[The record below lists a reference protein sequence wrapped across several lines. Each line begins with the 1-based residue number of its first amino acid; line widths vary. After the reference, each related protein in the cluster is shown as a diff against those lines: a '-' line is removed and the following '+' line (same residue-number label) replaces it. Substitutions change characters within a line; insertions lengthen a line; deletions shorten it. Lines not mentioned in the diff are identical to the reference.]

1 MSNGVLIAA
10 RVLNMSGDSMS
21 FVSRILR
28 EAVIQTDARA
38 RWQRFVVLARSGA
51 LIACVVLVFTVI
63 ALAGGAWESSTGSA
77 YPVVEIFN
85 ARQIP
90 IAIMLC
96 SVGIL
101 CTWYG
106 KASGLAAPAGWPRA
120 VAAGLSLAS
129 FLAIMLTEAIG
140 LMFLPVLLAFAIFLQ
155 QSRLRT
161 VANWA
166 QVLLAFI
173 YFGALAAWA
182 GFVFSDLGTH
192 AGSTVKTLSVAGA
205 IGIGLLSISAILVD
219 LPRGPG
225 RFIVYEDPA
234 GIGMRR
240 LVPLAMG
247 LPFVCVFVGLAG
259 MRIGLFNRS
268 GMILVLTV
276 VPSMALVIAVW
287 RKSITIHAGAMMQ
300 RRMQARL
307 RRKSAG
313 LEVAITERTEE
324 LQRANADLM
333 RAKEIQEHRA
343 DHMARV
349 FDSMESFIGV
359 LAPDG
364 TVLHT
369 NRASLEVTGLTL
381 SDVVGQKFSHA
392 KWWSYSPDVV
402 RQLDEITARAGRGER
417 VRREIFYA
425 TATGELRTTDI
436 VITPLFDS
444 SGRVEFLIPSGMDIQ
459 ARKDFEDQLVR
470 ARVDA
475 EIANRA
481 KSAFLSHMSHEL
493 RSPLGIILGFID
505 LAVEEKDEAEKSRH
519 LETIKRNALQLL
531 ALVDEVLD
539 LGKIESGKISIDIE
553 DVRLEKFVE
562 EIATSLEVK
571 ARERG
576 IGLVFEI
583 SPGTPMDLR
592 TDPLRLKQILLN
604 VVGNGV
610 KYTEKGSVSCLV
622 RRAVRVSDGQEMIEF
637 SVSDTGSGIS
647 GEDVGR
653 LFVPFYRGQQ
663 KKYAGTGLGL
673 VLSRRLAKLL
683 GGDVILEHSEPGRGS
698 TFVVSIVANRRVD
711 TDLAALS
718 SHVIGMPE
726 GVPQRGKLAGMRILV
741 VDDVADNRLLISR
754 YLESAGAIVATAA
767 GGGEAVA
774 MALQDG
780 FDVVLMDLSMPDMS
794 GQDATA
800 VMRKEGYRIPIVALT
815 AHAMREEKEM
825 ALAHGFN
832 EYLTKPV
839 IKEVLIDAMA
849 RIHDAVKKSA

>member
-1 MSNGVLIAA
+1 
-10 RVLNMSGDSMS
+10 MS

-28 EAVIQTDARA
+28 DSVVQPDARA

-51 LIACVVLVFTVI
+51 LIASVVLVIAVT
-63 ALAGGAWESSTGSA
+63 ALAGGTWESSTGSA

-85 ARQIP
+85 ARQTP

-106 KASGLAAPAGWPRA
+106 KPSGLAAPAGLPRA

-129 FLAIMLTEAIG
+129 FLVIMLTEAIG
-140 LMFLPVLLAFAIFLQ
+140 LMFLTVLLAFAIFLQ

-166 QVLLAFI
+166 QVLLTFT

-182 GFVFSDLGTH
+182 GFVFSDPGNH
-192 AGSTVKTLSVAGA
+192 AGSHGQTLSVAGA
-205 IGIGLLSISAILVD
+205 IGIGLLSVSAILVD

-240 LVPLAMG
+240 LVPLAMT
-247 LPFVCVFVGLAG
+247 LPIVCVLVGLAG
-259 MRIGLFNRS
+259 IRFGLFNQS
-268 GMILVLTV
+268 GMVLVLTV
-276 VPSMALVIAVW
+276 VPSMTLVTAVW
-287 RKSITIHAGAMMQ
+287 RKSLTIHAAAIMQ
-300 RRMQARL
+300 RRTQARL
-307 RRKSAG
+307 RRKSVD
-313 LEVAITERTEE
+313 LR
-324 LQRANADLM
+324 QAN
-333 RAKEIQEHRA
+333 
-343 DHMARV
+343 HMMRV
-349 FDSMESFIGV
+349 FDSIESFIGV
-359 LAPDG
+359 LKPDG
-364 TVLHT
+364 TILQI
-369 NRASLEVTGLTL
+369 NRAALEVGGLTL
-381 SDVVGQKFSHA
+381 DGVIGMNFA
-392 KWWSYSPDVV
+392 GTKWWAGHPQWA
-402 RQLDEITARAGRGER
+402 REMEEIIKRVANGER
-417 VRREIFYA
+417 IRRELPYA
-425 TATGELRTTDI
+425 TASGAVSTTDF
-436 VITPLFDS
+436 VMAPLFGAD
-444 SGRVEFLIPSGMDIQ
+444 GKVEFLIPSGMDIT

-505 LAVEEKDEAEKSRH
+505 LVVEEKDEAEKSRH

-553 DVRLEKFVE
+553 DVRLDKFVA

-571 ARERG
+571 AKERG

-583 SPGTPMDLR
+583 APGTPMELR

-622 RRAVRVSDGQEMIEF
+622 RRVIRVSDAQEIIEF

-673 VLSRRLAKLL
+673 VLSRRLARLL

-698 TFVVSIVANRRVD
+698 TFVVSIVADRRVD

-726 GVPQRGKLAGMRILV
+726 GVPPRGKLAGMRILV

-754 YLESAGAIVATAA
+754 YLESAGAMVATAA